1 MSDDQTKTERLNLR
15 ISAEALTTIREAAA
29 TQGQDLTS
37 FVLGAAM
44 DRARAV
50 LAEERLLRMT
60 PVEVMQ
66 LEKALDREPQIVSQL
81 AALLDRQRQ
90 RQQV

>member
-1 MSDDQTKTERLNLR
+1 MTDDQTKTERLNLR

-29 TQGQDLTS
+29 SQGQDLTS
-37 FVLGAAM
+37 FVMGASM

-66 LEKALDREPQIVSQL
+66 LEKALDREPQVVSQL
-81 AALLDRQRQ
+81 AALLERQR
-90 RQQV
+90 RRERV